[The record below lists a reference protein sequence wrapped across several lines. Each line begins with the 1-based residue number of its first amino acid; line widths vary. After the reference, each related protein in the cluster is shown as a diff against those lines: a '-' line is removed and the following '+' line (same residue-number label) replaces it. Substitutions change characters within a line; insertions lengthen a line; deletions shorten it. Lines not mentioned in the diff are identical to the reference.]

1 MAKTLKKY
9 NKIKPVGKNGGI
21 PPFSGKRSCRNNV
34 LTIIELDVWRYGL
47 HSGHA
52 TRFKCT

>member
-34 LTIIELDVWRYGL
+34 LTIIELDV
-47 HSGHA
+47 
-52 TRFKCT
+52 